1 MNIKCRL
8 GFVHRIEFDRD
19 IHNTL
24 SFTIHKLSLAP
35 VSRRYKSAKKK
46 IIIKKTQNKVNL
58 KTNIHKELLSS
69 YIKWRKQMLKSQQT

>member
-46 IIIKKTQNKVNL
+46 IIIKK
-58 KTNIHKELLSS
+58 HK
-69 YIKWRKQMLKSQQT
+69 IK